1 LTVLQEFKLDKMKA
15 CLEDWWPAKGDK
27 GGNVKVLRL
36 VGDVTDERFE
46 EALNRRFAGASSVM
60 SAMAS
65 EEMPAQEVKAK
76 RALGDVN
83 LKVQDPSGNAT
94 VVDIIGGTAKA
105 PVLRISKDAKKAEIV
120 IEVKAAIPKGT
131 LKDLDDY
138 YKAEVLVSLVSAQ
151 VDLEDEAKKKA
162 SKKGSK
168 KNKKGEQVSLKIEEA
183 AAVIDEVIDDLGD
196 GEVQ

>member
-1 LTVLQEFKLDKMKA
+1 MLQEFKLDKMKA